1 MTRVYK
7 DAGWDLALGETV
19 TPDAN
24 LSYPRSRWTH
34 WTAPWKQKE

>member
-1 MTRVYK
+1 MTRVYE

-24 LSYPRSRWTH
+24 PNYPRSR
-34 WTAPWKQKE
+34 